1 MRVMKR
7 RSDLDHSIFI
17 LRDGERNQ
25 EVNQSKCKAET
36 RPADK
41 QVEDAQFPA
50 VLQKAVCTAP
60 AQKNSKQD
68 IDPLI
73 YLVAGAVLL
82 PVDIFLQ
89 STHDETVVLLSKL
102 KVDHHIEIELKM
114 DELDLTAAESK
125 ATYDEIKAYVLN
137 KYGLKVSQLYIAQIK
152 RKCGIIER
160 KNYNVSKKEDAKV
173 PQCPPEKE
181 AAIMDA
187 LKHFQMI

>member
-7 RSDLDHSIFI
+7 RSDFDHSIFI

-36 RPADK
+36 GPADK

-82 PVDIFLQ
+82 PGDI
-89 STHDETVVLLSKL
+89 S
-102 KVDHHIEIELKM
+102 
-114 DELDLTAAESK
+114 
-125 ATYDEIKAYVLN
+125 
-137 KYGLKVSQLYIAQIK
+137 GIAQD
-152 RKCGIIER
+152 RGLSLRLGYGFE
-160 KNYNVSKKEDAKV
+160 
-173 PQCPPEKE
+173 
-181 AAIMDA
+181 
-187 LKHFQMI
+187 LL